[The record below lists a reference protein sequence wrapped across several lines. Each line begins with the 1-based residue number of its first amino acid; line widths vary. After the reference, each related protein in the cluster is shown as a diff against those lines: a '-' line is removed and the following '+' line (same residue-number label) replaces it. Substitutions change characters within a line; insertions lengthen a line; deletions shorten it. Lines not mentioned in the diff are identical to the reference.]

1 MFSSQQQNRELGE
14 EQTRPALM
22 AQCVQSVQE
31 FIQDSF
37 VPMVAV
43 LCSEDAER
51 VTRKNN
57 LTFPEL
63 LRPFC
68 RLTSEGHLRDPNNQV
83 VVVKGLR
90 ISVTG
95 INTRPPQT
103 PELQRLLSQAVTVCQ
118 PPEGS
123 PANVVSAGDYDLNI
137 SGKCL

>member
-1 MFSSQQQNRELGE
+1 
-14 EQTRPALM
+14 M

-51 VTRKNN
+51 VTRKNS
-57 LTFPEL
+57 LSFPEL

-68 RLTSEGHLRDPNNQV
+68 RLTSDGHLRDPNNQV

-95 INTRPPQT
+95 INTQPPQS
-103 PELQRLLSQAVTVCQ
+103 PELHRLLSQTVSVCQ

-123 PANVVSAGDYDLNI
+123 PASVITAGDNDLNI
-137 SGKCL
+137 SG